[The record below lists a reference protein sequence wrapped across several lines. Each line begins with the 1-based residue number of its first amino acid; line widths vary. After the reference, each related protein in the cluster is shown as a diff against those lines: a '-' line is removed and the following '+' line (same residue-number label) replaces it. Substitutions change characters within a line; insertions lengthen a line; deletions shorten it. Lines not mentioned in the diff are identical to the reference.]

1 MTAVTVVLIDRDLL
15 FSRGLELL
23 LERVSGGAV
32 RVVGHTTDGRCA
44 VEVVRRQR
52 PDVAI
57 VGLSL
62 PAPGALPVIRD
73 LKRLYPYVR
82 VIAMGGPGEGAGGGD
97 ADTNGA
103 VAALRAGA
111 DGLIDTTAPP
121 ETLLAPLR
129 ATAAGMSVV
138 PPAVMA
144 ALVDAPARRDRERV
158 GCLSAEERRLW
169 RLVHEPS
176 LRNDPIDPDM
186 LHAHQMGQAVRRDI
200 HKMKAFVRFRE
211 VDVGAAQPLQVA
223 WHEPAHHIL
232 QAAAPWFAR
241 RMPQARWVIF
251 TPDRSVECDG
261 RKLHFGPALARA
273 EAPAPDAPDA
283 DWLAAYRRVFG
294 ERAIA
299 VNDALGPSA

>member
-1 MTAVTVVLIDRDLL
+1 MTLIAPLLEVEMADVSVIIVDRDVL

-32 RVVGHTTDGRCA
+32 RVVGHTSDGCSA
-44 VEVVRRQR
+44 VELVRKLH

-62 PAPGALPVIRD
+62 PSPGAGPVIRD
-73 LKRLYPYVR
+73 LKRLYPWVR
-82 VIAMGGPGEGAGGGD
+82 VIAMGGPGAGSGGGD
-97 ADTNGA
+97 ADTTVA

-111 DGLIDTTAPP
+111 DGLFDTTAPP

-169 RLVHEPS
+169 RLVADGLDTTDIARALLVSERTAKRRVS
-176 LRNDPIDPDM
+176 ALLLKLRVNS
-186 LHAHQMGQAVRRDI
+186 R
-200 HKMKAFVRFRE
+200 
-211 VDVGAAQPLQVA
+211 
-223 WHEPAHHIL
+223 L
-232 QAAAPWFAR
+232 QAAALA
-241 RMPQARWVIF
+241 
-251 TPDRSVECDG
+251 G
-261 RKLHFGPALARA
+261 RCGLLDT
-273 EAPAPDAPDA
+273 DA
-283 DWLAAYRRVFG
+283 
-294 ERAIA
+294 
-299 VNDALGPSA
+299 